1 MGENK
6 ALETKKKSFFF
17 RVNARSFVPQAPWQ
31 PSVWHCN
38 QIEKDLKSFFL
49 IFVFVVEGFFSSR
62 ISWFFSFIFSSYSLK
77 LMFFFKS
84 RPWSLHINQC
94 WWCLKFILNSFFFQ
108 NDLFFSSKSS
118 GNYPKIRY
126 TLPFRLLW
134 HPNSSPCCHGQQVHL
149 KLKYF

>member
-49 IFVFVVEGFFSSR
+49 IFVFVVEGFFHLEFLG
-62 ISWFFSFIFSSYSLK
+62 FFLSFIFSSYSLK
-77 LMFFFKS
+77 LMFF
-84 RPWSLHINQC
+84 
-94 WWCLKFILNSFFFQ
+94 
-108 NDLFFSSKSS
+108 
-118 GNYPKIRY
+118 
-126 TLPFRLLW
+126 
-134 HPNSSPCCHGQQVHL
+134 
-149 KLKYF
+149 

>member
-38 QIEKDLKSFFL
+38 QIEKDLESFFFKFL
-49 IFVFVVEGFFSSR
+49 FSLLRDFFHLEFLGFFFH
-62 ISWFFSFIFSSYSLK
+62 IFFIFTK
-77 LMFFFKS
+77 INVFFKS